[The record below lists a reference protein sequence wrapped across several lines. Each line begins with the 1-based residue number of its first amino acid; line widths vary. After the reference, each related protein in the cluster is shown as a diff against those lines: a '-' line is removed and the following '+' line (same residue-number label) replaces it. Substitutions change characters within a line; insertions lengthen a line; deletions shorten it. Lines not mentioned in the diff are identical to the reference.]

1 MPSQTVLIGQ
11 RVYYQRG
18 VYLKAASLL
27 QAVREGL
34 GKVLEAVGTATVFI
48 GLVQQHFTKVIQP
61 QVEASTGEAAAC
73 NSGLSALVKAT
84 EERVLTSLQ
93 AALNALLAQVGC
105 EIVTSVGDHAVLLYL
120 ATARPL
126 LLWIYLTRQ
135 ALFCDVH
142 HNVAHH
148 HMCMIDFRLPPM
160 LSLHR

>member
-61 QVEASTGEAAAC
+61 QVEASTGDAAAC
-73 NSGLSALVKAT
+73 NS
-84 EERVLTSLQ
+84 VL
-93 AALNALLAQVGC
+93 
-105 EIVTSVGDHAVLLYL
+105 
-120 ATARPL
+120 
-126 LLWIYLTRQ
+126 
-135 ALFCDVH
+135 
-142 HNVAHH
+142 
-148 HMCMIDFRLPPM
+148 
-160 LSLHR
+160 